1 MFDLV
6 IRNTSEVVTCDGAGT
21 PEDVLKPISKGAVA
35 IKNGKIAWL
44 GPEKELPGEGDDTLD
59 ARGSF
64 VGPGL
69 VDCHTHLVFG
79 GERSAEFEQRCRGA
93 TYLEIAQSG
102 GGIKRTVEATRAASE
117 KELAY
122 AAVPRLVSLLSHG
135 VTTAEV
141 KSGYGLEVDAE
152 LKMLRAI
159 KSLDGVQPVKLVPTL
174 LALHSRREGWVEAV
188 LDELLPRVAEA
199 RLAVFCD
206 AFVEKTAF
214 TADEARRVL
223 NAAKKLGLTP
233 RLHVDQLTA
242 GSGAELAAELGAA
255 SADHLEHVSAEG
267 IAALAKSGTVAVL
280 APTSTL
286 FLREKKYAPGRALAD
301 AGVPVALCTN
311 CNPGSSMTENVA
323 LVMALAC
330 LECGLTPAEAY
341 LGFTRNAA
349 RALRLPEA
357 GRLFVGGPADVVV
370 YQCPSYRTLPYHL
383 GVSEVRHVLKD
394 GLLCWEL
401 GRVVRKSAPQA
412 KE

>member
-6 IRNTSEVVTCDGAGT
+6 IKNTSEVVTCDGTGS
-21 PEDVLKPISKGAVA
+21 PEEVLKPIPKGAIG
-35 IKNGKIAWL
+35 IKSGRIEFL
-44 GPEKELPGEGDDTLD
+44 GPEAELPGEGDDTLD

-69 VDCHTHLVFG
+69 VDPHTHLVFG
-79 GERSAEFEQRCRGA
+79 GDRSAEFEQRCRGA
-93 TYLEIAQSG
+93 TYLEIAQAG
-102 GGIKRTVEATRAASE
+102 GGIKRTVDATRAASE

-122 AAVPRLVSLLSHG
+122 GAVPRLVNLLAHG

-141 KSGYGLEVDAE
+141 KSGYGLEVNAE
-152 LKMLRAI
+152 LKMLRAV
-159 KSLDGVQPVKLVPTL
+159 KALDGVQPVALVPTL
-174 LALHSRREGWVEAV
+174 LALHTRADGWLEVV
-188 LDELLPRVAEA
+188 LDDLLPRAAEA
-199 RLAVFCD
+199 KLAVFCD
-206 AFVEKTAF
+206 AFVEKSAF

-223 NAAKKLGLTP
+223 TAAKGLGLAP
-233 RLHVDQLTA
+233 RLHVDQLTPGA
-242 GSGAELAAELGAA
+242 GAELAAELGAA
-255 SADHLEHVSAEG
+255 TADHLEHVSPEG
-267 IAALAKSGTVAVL
+267 IAALAKAGTVAVL

-286 FLREKKYAPGRALAD
+286 FLRERKYAPGRALAD

-311 CNPGSSMTENVA
+311 CNPGSSMTENVS

-349 RALRLPEA
+349 RALRLPDA

-383 GVSEVRHVLKD
+383 AQTEVRQVLKA
-394 GLLCWEL
+394 GLLCWEM
-401 GRVVRKSAPQA
+401 GRVVRKSSRPLA
-412 KE
+412 